1 MALMRALVALVAL
14 AVTCGSQSG
23 GRAVKEKLELTT
35 KPQEAVFLTTLGWT
49 GGMGMPVLDPA
60 SETIHFFKNLPI
72 FVDGARVEELAR
84 PQLPESWSGRLR
96 IEIAANIRLVRKTR
110 RNPSVPGFHLQTFWE
125 AEIKKVHGVRVWV
138 DPRD

>member
-1 MALMRALVALVAL
+1 MRTLFALLAL
-14 AVTCGSQSG
+14 AVLCRSQSG
-23 GRAVKEKLELTT
+23 GRAVNEKLELTT
-35 KPQEAVFLTTLGWT
+35 KPQQAVFLTTLGWT

-60 SETIHFFKNLPI
+60 TDSIRYFRDLPI
-72 FVDGARVEELAR
+72 FVDGGRVEELAL
-84 PQLPESWSGRLR
+84 PQLPASWSGKLR

-125 AEIKKVHGVRVWV
+125 AEIQKVHSVRVWV